1 MEQQKYAAEE
11 TKEEATKR
19 GINKSAEVWLN
30 SKHAW
35 DTQGGKNFLSNVFR
49 RLGITFPPVSVKAG
63 NLFFFTFVLG

>member
-30 SKHAW
+30 SKHDW

-49 RLGITFPPVSVKAG
+49 RLGITFPPCFS
-63 NLFFFTFVLG
+63 